1 MQPIRKPLTIFA
13 LLLTQSVY
21 ARDAIEHSIAQHAS
35 ASAGIACPAAD
46 FPTFLQKFSEE
57 DRIQKEFT
65 QYPLEKLQLDPES
78 QPEPVTVVR
87 YLHRDQLRF
96 PIIPSEQERANQMLE
111 IQIDSASAGK
121 ASVMLTKLNTD
132 YQVRYHFK
140 KNGCWILE
148 RIEDWSI

>member
-1 MQPIRKPLTIFA
+1 MQPIHKPLTIFA

-35 ASAGIACPAAD
+35 ASAGIAFPAAD
-46 FPTFLQKFSEE
+46 FPTFIQKFSEE
-57 DRIQKEFT
+57 EHIQKEFT
-65 QYPLEKLQLDPES
+65 QYLLERLQLDPES
-78 QPEPVTVVR
+78 QPEPGTIVR

-96 PIIPSEQERANQMLE
+96 PIIPSEQERANQMLK
-111 IQIDSASAGK
+111 IQIDSVSTSK
-121 ASVMLTKLNTD
+121 ASITLTKPDTG

-148 RIEDWSI
+148 RIEDLSI

>member
-1 MQPIRKPLTIFA
+1 MQPLHKPLTIVA

-46 FPTFLQKFSEE
+46 FPTFIQKFSEE
-57 DRIQKEFT
+57 ERIQKEFT
-65 QYPLEKLQLDPES
+65 RYPLERLQLDPES
-78 QPEPVTVVR
+78 QPEPSTVVR
-87 YLHRDQLRF
+87 HLHRDQLRF

-111 IQIDSASAGK
+111 IQMDSASAGK
-121 ASVMLTKLNTD
+121 ASVTLTKPDTD

-140 KNGCWILE
+140 KNGCWMLE
-148 RIEDWSI
+148 RIEDWSL